1 MSDADRDES
10 GRYTS
15 TVSDATILTA
25 IDQAPGQ
32 VGTAAELADDLPI
45 GRRAVRERLLT
56 LKDQGAVDRKKVG
69 GRAVVWWRTD
79 DTDQEEDEIPDDDP
93 LFSAPTF
100 TIGEPI
106 DEEDID
112 DVLYGE
118 VNG

>member
-10 GRYTS
+10 GKYTV
-15 TVSDATILTA
+15 TVADETILAA
-25 IDQAPGQ
+25 IGQSPGH
-32 VGTAAELADDLPI
+32 VGTAAELAEQLPI

-56 LKDQGAVDRKKVG
+56 LKEQGAVDRKKVG
-69 GRAVVWWRTD
+69 GRAVVWWLT
-79 DTDQEEDEIPDDDP
+79 EDEPTTTEIDPDDP

-100 TIGEPI
+100 TVDEPI

-118 VNG
+118 VEG